1 MSLLKQ
7 YILFYGNGLGIWH
20 CFPDIMHIKVNNGGK
35 SAILNFYLDEIFHAL
50 SLPEA
55 THFVLWWWSSY
66 MFQTRFP
73 DNTHIKLQ
81 FWKQVGHFKFDQVEI
96 FQGIYLPD
104 TTQLYYS
111 NGLDS

>member
-35 SAILNFYLDEIFHAL
+35 SAILNFYLDEIFPPYPYLKPHIL
-50 SLPEA
+50 FYGEG
-55 THFVLWWWSSY
+55 SSY

-73 DNTHIKLQ
+73 DNTHIKILEAGRP
-81 FWKQVGHFKFDQVEI
+81 F
-96 FQGIYLPD
+96 
-104 TTQLYYS
+104 
-111 NGLDS
+111 